1 MQVMKKVA
9 IIIAFKDFRDEEYFF
24 SKQVLESNGIKT
36 ETFSN
41 EKGLAI
47 GKFGGEA
54 IAKSLDDLNISDYE
68 AIIFVG
74 GNGAIIFLD
83 NEKSY
88 NLIKKA
94 QNENKIIAAICIA
107 PIILAKAGALR
118 NKKAVVW
125 SSLIDKSGIEIIKK
139 NQGIYEEKPVVVDG
153 NIITGQNHEAAKIFG
168 QTIVDFL
175 KK

>member
-1 MQVMKKVA
+1 MKKVA

-94 QNENKIIAAICIA
+94 ENDIT
-107 PIILAKAGALR
+107 
-118 NKKAVVW
+118 
-125 SSLIDKSGIEIIKK
+125 KSR
-139 NQGIYEEKPVVVDG
+139 
-153 NIITGQNHEAAKIFG
+153 IFK
-168 QTIVDFL
+168 FNN
-175 KK
+175 